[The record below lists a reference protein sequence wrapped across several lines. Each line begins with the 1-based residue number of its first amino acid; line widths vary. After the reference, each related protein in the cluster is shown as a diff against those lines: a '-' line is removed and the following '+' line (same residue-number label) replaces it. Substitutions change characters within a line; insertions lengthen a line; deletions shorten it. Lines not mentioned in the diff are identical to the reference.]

1 MEKDLDRI
9 IGEYAEGSIS
19 DEERAWLEEQ
29 MQGNPELQAFVE
41 EVRRE
46 FLVED
51 YVNGKLSGK
60 EKEEFEARLE
70 EDEALREA
78 VERFRKTR
86 RLLELDRHGRESA
99 QLEEM
104 LNLDNRSG
112 KSGKGNGNNWLL
124 LLFLGV
130 VVAGAL
136 YFLIPG
142 NRNVPPLQEE
152 ELTPADPV
160 TAPIPPGEVLEETDT
175 AEESGSPSPDSPSGL
190 FSPEEP
196 EDILAEPEQSFETPP
211 SAPEQSPAEPELN
224 LDSLRRQLGPIPQA
238 GYMDQIRRRDEQD
251 LKIAGPDWQPLIVN
265 GDYDEARQVLE
276 DFFRENDQNYTDAP
290 PRAYYLGVLY
300 LYTPPVR
307 AADAVQILETILPNM
322 QRYRRKMPG
331 AVENIRVDLLR
342 AYLLSNTP
350 EHREKARALLQ
361 ENPELIDQL

>member
-1 MEKDLDRI
+1 VEKDLDRI

-29 MQGNPELQAFVE
+29 MQADPELRAFVE

-51 YVNGKLSGK
+51 YVNGKLSGE

-70 EDEALREA
+70 EDQALRVA

-86 RLLELDRHGRESA
+86 RLLELDRHSGESA
-99 QLEEM
+99 QLEEIV
-104 LNLDNRSG
+104 NPDDRPEKN
-112 KSGKGNGNNWLL
+112 GKGNGNYWLV

-142 NRNVPPLQEE
+142 HKNDPPLQET
-152 ELTPADPV
+152 ELTPADPA
-160 TAPIPPGEVLEETDT
+160 TAPIPPGEVLAETDT
-175 AEESGSPSPDSPSGL
+175 AEESGSPSPESPAGL
-190 FSPEEP
+190 SSPEEP
-196 EDILAEPEQSFETPP
+196 DDIPGETEQTPQTPP

-251 LKIAGPDWQPLIVN
+251 LRIAGPDWQPLIVN
-265 GDYDEARQVLE
+265 GDYDEARQILE
-276 DFFRENDQNYTDAP
+276 DFFQENGQNYTAAP
-290 PRAYYLGVLY
+290 PRAYYLGALY

-307 AADAVQILETILPNM
+307 AADAAQILESLLPNM

-331 AVENIRVDLLR
+331 PAENIRTDLLR